1 MKNLKTS
8 RTRVA
13 ALALVAVAALSA
25 CGNNAT
31 TDQAAESTP
40 APTWAGATAPAD
52 VQLDD
57 FRDYKKVEDV
67 EKAVADLKD
76 TDIINYYNV
85 MCAGHVLPTKDE
97 ILNFT
102 VRADFTTDVKAA
114 YNFVNDAPDIVRQI
128 SDRNLE
134 LRQSTDA
141 NRPSTTT
148 DSRCLDSAIIKKA
161 KAAQEKRSAATS
173 APASEKATDKATAES
188 TKK

>member
-1 MKNLKTS
+1 MINLKAS
-8 RTRVA
+8 RSRFA
-13 ALALVAVAALSA
+13 ALALVAAATLSA
-25 CGNNAT
+25 CGNNSTET
-31 TDQAAESTP
+31 TAESTP

-52 VQLDD
+52 VQLED
-57 FRDYKKVEDV
+57 FRDYEKVEDV

-76 TDIINYYNV
+76 QDIITYYNV
-85 MCAGHVLPTKDE
+85 MCAGHVFPTKEE

-102 VRADFTTDVKAA
+102 VRADFTTDVEAA
-114 YNFVNDAPDIVRQI
+114 YKFVNDAPDIVRQI

-161 KAAQEKRSAATS
+161 KAAQEKRSAASTETS
-173 APASEKATDKATAES
+173 TATSSPKPTASSNK
-188 TKK
+188 